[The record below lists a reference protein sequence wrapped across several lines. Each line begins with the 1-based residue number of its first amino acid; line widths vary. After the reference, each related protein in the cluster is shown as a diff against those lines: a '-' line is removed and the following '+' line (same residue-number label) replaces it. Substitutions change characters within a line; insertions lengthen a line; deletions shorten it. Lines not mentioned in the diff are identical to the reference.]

1 MYFSNPNM
9 AYAAAGG
16 IPVELAKHRGHPLKS
31 FSIPAPPSNTPLI
44 PGQKPGKIIS
54 FFNYFFTN

>member
-1 MYFSNPNM
+1 MNHFSNPNM
-9 AYAAAGG
+9 AYAAAAGG

-44 PGQKPGKIIS
+44 PGQKPG
-54 FFNYFFTN
+54 NYIL